1 MKPELAFLM
10 DEIEESLQEA
20 YNMGLKEGGQPNKVI
35 LDTKRDMLLHFDAY
49 LSKYRRLEDDDGEA
63 IFILKGYEPTSAIT
77 LGSLLTNFLLSYD
90 DE

>member
-20 YNMGLKEGGQPNKVI
+20 YDMGLKEGGQPNKAI
-35 LDTKRDMLLHFDAY
+35 LDTKRDMLAHFDVY
-49 LSKYRRLEDDDGEA
+49 LSKYRRLEDDDGEL
-63 IFILKGYEPTSAIT
+63 IFIHKGYEPTTAIT
-77 LGSLLTNFLLSYD
+77 LGTLITNFLLSYD

>member
-20 YNMGLKEGGQPNKVI
+20 YEMGLKEGRQPNKAI
-35 LDTKRDMLLHFDAY
+35 LDSKLNMLVKFDSY
-49 LSKYRRLEDDDGEA
+49 LSKYRRLEDGENVL
-63 IFILKGYEPTSAIT
+63 FIEKNDSWNKAYYIETIVRT
-77 LGSLLTNFLLSYD
+77 FLLSYD